1 MLSVHFL
8 SKSFTITVIQIYAPT
23 TDAQEAE
30 VYCFYENLQDLLRLK
45 PKKKK
50 KDVLFTTGDWK
61 CKSTKSRANWSTYY
75 PGVTGKFALGVQ
87 KEAD

>member
-23 TDAQEAE
+23 TDAQETE
-30 VYCFYENLQDLLRLK
+30 VYCFYENLQDLLGLK
-45 PKKKK
+45 PKK

-61 CKSTKSRANWSTYY
+61 CKSTKLRANWSTCYT
-75 PGVTGKFALGVQ
+75 GVTGKFALGVQ
-87 KEAD
+87 NEAD